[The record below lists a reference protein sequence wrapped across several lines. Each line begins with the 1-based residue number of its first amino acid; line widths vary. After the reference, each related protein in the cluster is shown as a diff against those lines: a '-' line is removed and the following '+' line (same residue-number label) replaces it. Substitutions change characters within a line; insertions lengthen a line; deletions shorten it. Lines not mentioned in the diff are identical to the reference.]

1 MNEQKQKK
9 NINPKANA
17 AAGKTNSFPFAIDIE
32 TCAFVIRRYDIK
44 SFVPCDMKKH
54 GVNFLDDEFL
64 CPPCCGG
71 EFPAYD
77 MLLFREL
84 MKHIE
89 GKRGKHAVDDY
100 IKGVQGKVATWCT
113 KIAPV
118 DKECRASKWNA
129 GRREGISRGVR
140 RIGVKVLQWAL
151 EVPKASY
158 YTQYPGVENITI
170 LNLDDFRE
178 GAETIQGV
186 KAGGGHCTPW
196 VLHDFMIAT
205 LNNFC
210 AFLKTCAGQFL
221 PCAKTVGSIIRDVET
236 FQGAFASTR
245 IELRRAL
252 EIRDGIM
259 EKLKVLS
266 DELFEYECS
275 TPQEHP
281 RKKGKVNYP
290 QDEAAIELLKEFE
303 RRRAMPK
310 YEKFSD
316 KDILFEM
323 WLHGKNCKYKFRMM
337 QRDKKVP
344 LSESEKNALEK
355 RDDDK
360 ERNSSDVK
368 KALEVWGV
376 YANSFKNRT
385 RRKW

>member
-9 NINPKANA
+9 NINPKAIA

-32 TCAFVIRRYDIK
+32 TGAFVIRRYDIK
-44 SFVPCDMKKH
+44 SFVPCDMKKY

-64 CPPCCGG
+64 CPPCYGG

-77 MLLFREL
+77 MPLFREL

-89 GKRGKHAVDDY
+89 GGHGNHAVDDY
-100 IKGVQGKVATWCT
+100 IKGVQNKVATWCK
-113 KIAPV
+113 KIAPI
-118 DKECRASKWNA
+118 DKECRESKWNA

-140 RIGVKVLQWAL
+140 RIGTKVLQWAL

-158 YTQYPGVENITI
+158 YIQYPGVENIEI
-170 LNLDDFRE
+170 LNLDDFKE
-178 GAETIQGV
+178 GAGAIQGV

-196 VLHDFMIAT
+196 VLYDFMIAT
-205 LNNFC
+205 LDNFC
-210 AFLKTCAGQFL
+210 AFLKRCAGQFL
-221 PCAKTVGSIIRDVET
+221 PCAKTVGSVIRDIEM

-252 EIRDGIM
+252 EIREGIM

-275 TPQEHP
+275 TPQEQA